1 MEAVRATQD
10 VSVSDLAWKIDYD
23 IQRCTLCGSCIA
35 ACTFGAIEAGVLRL
49 ERRDSQAPYPGL
61 ASGQASGQTAGK
73 TGQNGKNGKDT
84 EARKNQHDQAK
95 MKKRATTARVKV
107 YEIYGVKNQG
117 ERISYFLHSISS

>member
-49 ERRDSQAPYPGL
+49 ERRESQAPFP
-61 ASGQASGQTAGK
+61 GQAAAPASTPSAAS
-73 TGQNGKNGKDT
+73 TP
-84 EARKNQHDQAK
+84 
-95 MKKRATTARVKV
+95 
-107 YEIYGVKNQG
+107 
-117 ERISYFLHSISS
+117 SSSAASPR

>member
-49 ERRDSQAPYPGL
+49 ERRDSQAPFP
-61 ASGQASGQTAGK
+61 GQA
-73 TGQNGKNGKDT
+73 GQNGNAGKAA
-84 EARKNQHDQAK
+84 E
-95 MKKRATTARVKV
+95 TA
-107 YEIYGVKNQG
+107 
-117 ERISYFLHSISS
+117 SSHG

>member
-49 ERRDSQAPYPGL
+49 ERRESQAPFP
-61 ASGQASGQTAGK
+61 GQAAGQAGQG
-73 TGQNGKNGKDT
+73 GQGK
-84 EARKNQHDQAK
+84 ASIPPR
-95 MKKRATTARVKV
+95 RRS
-107 YEIYGVKNQG
+107 QG
-117 ERISYFLHSISS
+117 HN